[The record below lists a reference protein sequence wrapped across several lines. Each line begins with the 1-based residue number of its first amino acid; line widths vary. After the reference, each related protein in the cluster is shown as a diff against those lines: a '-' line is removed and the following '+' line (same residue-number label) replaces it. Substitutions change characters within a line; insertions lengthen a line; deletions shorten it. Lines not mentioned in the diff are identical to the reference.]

1 MRNYSQISLLLASLF
16 SFATYA
22 ADLTTGKIE
31 VLSITPLEGIGLPPD
46 RIPSSMQNIQSKDLR
61 AQQSTTIADFMNN
74 NLTGVSVNDTQNNPY
89 QPDVTYRGYS
99 VSPILGGQTGMSVY
113 IDGVRVNDAFG
124 DGVSWDLI
132 PTNSIKGV
140 SLMPGSNPIFGYN
153 TLGGALSIQ
162 TKSGRTNPGVKAEV
176 SAGSWGRKVESA
188 EFGGVS
194 KDGAIDYFIS
204 ANLFNEE
211 GWRDASNSAVRQV
224 FGKLGWENN
233 TTKLN
238 LSFTGANNELTGN
251 GLIPVDM
258 LSNLGRESI
267 YTKPDSTNNN
277 YGLLNLSASHWLSEK
292 TMLSGNVYYKYN
304 ERSSINGDA
313 NDGFDTN
320 PVHSSHTA
328 GQSAEDGTVAQNLTN
343 CRAGILD
350 ADEHCDGA
358 STSTKTR
365 QRTLGFSGQLTMDN
379 TLFSKPNQFIFGGG
393 FERAKVHFNK
403 DLQYGVLNAERG
415 VDNLWLMTGSDK
427 VDMKS
432 FNNTYSLFA
441 SNNIELSEKL
451 NLTAS
456 GRYNYTS
463 LDLRDLY
470 NATLVAQRS
479 SNSKYN
485 VSGDHT
491 YARFNPSIGLN
502 FNPTKTLS
510 LFTSYNEGTRTPT
523 ALELGCANPVAPC
536 KYPNQMAADP
546 HLKQVVA
553 KTYEI
558 GGQTLLAN
566 NLKLNAS
573 VYRSE
578 NNNDIQF
585 VYASGSLGYFNNVG
599 KTRRIGLDTSLSG
612 SYNDFNWAAGYSYVE
627 ATYQSDLTL
636 PNQVN
641 SSGTG
646 SVISVTKGDYLPN
659 IPKHQFKL
667 RLDYNIIP
675 SWNVGTNINVFSDRF
690 MMGNENN
697 EHTDNGV
704 LKGKTPGYTVVNIDT
719 NYKIDS
725 SWSLFGKVSNLFD
738 KDYTNGGRMGQSILD
753 ASGASAESARDVSF
767 IAPGAPRAGW
777 IGVRY
782 EFGGNEKK

>member
-1 MRNYSQISLLLASLF
+1 MHKSLKISLLVASLF
-16 SFATYA
+16 SVNAYA
-22 ADLTTGKIE
+22 ADLTISKIN
-31 VLSITPLEGIGLPPD
+31 VISVTPLEGIGLPPD
-46 RIPSSMQNIQSKDLR
+46 RIPSSMQNIQSKDLKT
-61 AQQSTTIADFMNN
+61 QQSTTIADFMNN

-113 IDGVRVNDAFG
+113 VDGVRVNDAFG

-162 TKSGRTNPGVKAEV
+162 TKSGRANPGVRAEV
-176 SAGSWGRKVESA
+176 SAGSWGRKVEST

-204 ANLFNEE
+204 ANAFNED
-211 GWRDASNSAVRQV
+211 GWRDASKSAVRQV

-251 GLIPVDM
+251 GLMPIDM
-258 LSNLGRESI
+258 LSNLGREAI
-267 YTKPDSTNNN
+267 YTKPDNTNNN
-277 YGLLNLSASHWLSEK
+277 YGLLNLSGSHWLSEK

-304 ERSSINGDA
+304 ERSSLNGDA
-313 NDGFDTN
+313 NDGFGDME
-320 PVHSSHTA
+320 VHALSKHTSGMVA
-328 GQSAEDGTVAQNLTN
+328 DDGTVATALAN
-343 CRAGILD
+343 CRAGSAD
-350 ADEHCDGA
+350 ADEHCNGA
-358 STSTKTR
+358 TTTTKAR
-365 QRTLGFSGQLTMDN
+365 QRTVGFSGQITMDN
-379 TLFSKPNQFIFGGG
+379 TLFSKPNQFIVGGG

-403 DLQYGVLNAERG
+403 DVWYGILNSERG
-415 VDNLWLMTGSDK
+415 VDNLWKMTGSDQ
-427 VDMKS
+427 VEMKT
-432 FNNTYSLFA
+432 FNNTYSVFA
-441 SNNIELSEKL
+441 SDNIQINEQL
-451 NLTAS
+451 NLTAA

-463 LDLRDLY
+463 LDMRDLHIM
-470 NATLVAQRS
+470 TGS
-479 SNSKYN
+479 SAKYN

-510 LFTSYNEGTRTPT
+510 LYTSYNEGARTATP
-523 ALELGCANPVAPC
+523 LELGCANKAAAC

-566 NLKLNAS
+566 NLKLNVSA
-573 VYRSE
+573 YRSE

-585 VYASGSLGYFNNVG
+585 VFASSSLGYFDNVG
-599 KTRRIGLDTSLSG
+599 KTRRVGLDSSLSG
-612 SYNDFNWAAGYSYVE
+612 SYNDFNWAAGYSYVD
-627 ATYQSDLTL
+627 ATYQSNLQL
-636 PNQVN
+636 PNVVN
-641 SSGTG
+641 SSSTGT
-646 SVISVTKGDYLPN
+646 VINVSKGDNLPN

-667 RLDYNIIP
+667 RLDYNILP
-675 SWNVGTNINVFSDRF
+675 SWNVGTNINYFSERF

-697 EHTDNGV
+697 EHIDTAT
-704 LKGKTPGYTVVNIDT
+704 LKGKTPGYTVVNLDT
-719 NYKIDS
+719 NYQIAS
-725 SWSLFGKVSNLFD
+725 GWSLFGKVNNLFD
-738 KDYTNGGRMGQSILD
+738 KDYTNGGRMGQSILTS
-753 ASGASAESARDVSF
+753 SGETFAGDRSVSF
-767 IAPGAPRAGW
+767 LGPGAPRAGW

-782 EFGGNEKK
+782 EFGSNEKK